1 MKAFH
6 TCIHRLRRAQSLSEY
21 VLLVGIAAAALIAM
35 STYMQRGVQSVV
47 KLQADELGS
56 QKGLVDEPN
65 NPDNPYGAPPDY
77 IESQA
82 LSASSTDTENTVNE
96 ITGGARST
104 SYDESHGSSGES
116 SSMQIQY
123 RY

>member
-77 IESQA
+77 TEYQA
-82 LSASSTDTENTVNE
+82 LSASSTDTENTINE
-96 ITGGARST
+96 ITGGARSV
-104 SYDESHGSSGES
+104 SYDESRGTSGES
-116 SSMQIQY
+116 SAVQIEY
-123 RY
+123 SY